1 MKAEIIC
8 IGDELLLGQIT
19 DTNSPWIAQK
29 LNKINVP
36 TVHISTVSDTE
47 ESIFSALKQAGE
59 RADLIIVTGGLG
71 PTRDDVTKHTAAK
84 FFNTTLVKDSEILI
98 HVKGIFSKF
107 GHEMPAINYS
117 QADVLACSEPL
128 FNKVGTAPGMWVE
141 ENKKIYIFLP
151 GVPFEM
157 KYLIENEVIP
167 RVKKRHIAETWLHEY
182 ILTIGIGESSLAEK
196 IEDIE
201 LGLPK
206 NISLAYLPKIGMVR
220 LRLSGHSTNAAQLQ
234 KQLNDVKNQL
244 SLRLGEAIVAFDDI
258 SLEEV
263 LIRRFQKSKHT
274 LSTAESCTGGKIAA
288 DLVQYSGASKMFLG
302 SVVAYA
308 NKVKSE
314 VLNVS
319 EETLKNF
326 GAVSEETVIEMA
338 KGAKA
343 LSHSDYAI
351 ATSGIAGP
359 EGGTDEKPVGTVW
372 IAIAG
377 KRSIKTKLFHFK
389 NNREI
394 NIERTA
400 THALLLLW
408 QLFKEENENDM

>member
-1 MKAEIIC
+1 M
-8 IGDELLLGQIT
+8 GQIE

-36 TVHISTVSDTE
+36 TIHISTVSDTE
-47 ESIFSALKQAGE
+47 ESIFNALEQAGE

-84 FFNTTLVKDSEILI
+84 FFNTTLVKDSEVLV
-98 HVKGIFSKF
+98 HVKGVFSKL
-107 GHEMPAINYS
+107 GREMPAINYS

-141 ENKKIYIFLP
+141 ENDKIYVFLP

-167 RVKKRHIAETWLHEY
+167 RAEKRHIAETWLHEY
-182 ILTIGIGESSLAEK
+182 MLTIGIGESLLAEK

-201 LGLPK
+201 LALPQ

-220 LRLSGHSTNAAQLQ
+220 LRLSGHSTDAAELQ
-234 KQLNDVKNQL
+234 KQLNDVNNQL
-244 SLRLGEAIVAFDDI
+244 SLRLGNAIIAHDDI

-263 LIRRFQKSKHT
+263 IIRHFQKSKHT

-288 DLVQYSGASKMFLG
+288 NLVQYSGASKMFLG
-302 SVVAYA
+302 AVVAYA
-308 NKVKSE
+308 NSVKAE

-319 EETLKNF
+319 AVTLEKF

-338 KGAKA
+338 KSAKA

-372 IAIAG
+372 IAVAG
-377 KRSIKTKLFHFK
+377 KQSIKTKLFHFK

-400 THALLLLW
+400 THALLMLW
-408 QLFKEENENDM
+408 ELFTDENSLA